1 MKSTLRALILLA
13 IAGAFAVA
21 GPPSARTLAAFTL
34 TSNLTEQ
41 AAQPSLDDALRDVDT
56 TLDKAVTADGVG
68 GVSAAVMAGGKVVWS
83 RHYGYAEVETK
94 RVATSTTDY
103 RIGSITKQF
112 TALMLLQLVEQG
124 KVRLTDPVRTY
135 LPEFDQ
141 VKDAIPGAAPVT
153 LLQLATMTSGLARE
167 PDGLMSETSLG
178 PLSEWQHKVLSLLP
192 VTHFAHPPGTEYL
205 YSNIGYASLGLA
217 LERAAGQPYTTYV
230 TDHIITPLGL
240 TRTGFEPT
248 AGVMSNLAHG
258 YTKPRGGG
266 TPDRKAPDQELD
278 GRGFR
283 VPNGALFSTIDDL
296 AKFAAWELGDGP
308 ASLLNP
314 ATQSA
319 NYARVYT
326 TADAP
331 AGGLTLSSFYGL
343 GFMARRVG
351 NDVFIGHTGST
362 TGFLSA
368 VFVHRPTKT
377 AIIVLHNGDGGT
389 FQPDREAI
397 RALSKIVAATKH

>member
-1 MKSTLRALILLA
+1 MKLTARTLVLLA
-13 IAGAFAVA
+13 ISVAFAATARPAARAQATVA
-21 GPPSARTLAAFTL
+21 PSLDEALHQIDTTLAA
-34 TSNLTEQ
+34 
-41 AAQPSLDDALRDVDT
+41 
-56 TLDKAVTADGVG
+56 AVNADGVG
-68 GVSAAVMAGGKVVWS
+68 GVSAAVMTGGKVVWS
-83 RHYGYAEVETK
+83 HHYGYAEVETK
-94 RVATSTTDY
+94 RVATNTTDY

-124 KVRLTDPVRTY
+124 NVRLTDPVRTY

-141 VKDAIPGAAPVT
+141 VKDAIPGAPPVT

-167 PDGLMSETSLG
+167 PDGPMSQTSVG

-217 LERAAGQPYTTYV
+217 LERAAGQPYTKYV
-230 TDHIITPLGL
+230 TDHILTPLGL

-248 AGVMSNLAHG
+248 ADLRANLAHG
-258 YTKPRGGG
+258 YTKRGATG
-266 TPDRKAPDQELD
+266 TPDRTAPDQELD

-308 ASLLNP
+308 AALLNP

-319 NYARVYT
+319 NYARIYT
-326 TADAP
+326 TADNP
-331 AGGLTLSSFYGL
+331 AGGLTLTSFYGL
-343 GFMARRVG
+343 GFMARRAG
-351 NDVFIGHTGST
+351 NDVFIGHSGST

-377 AIIVLHNGDGGT
+377 AVIVLHNGDGGM
-389 FQPDREAI
+389 FQPEREALK
-397 RALSKIVAATKH
+397 ALESVVTAVKSR